1 MTTTLADTSPAD
13 GWTLVSN
20 NLNNSLEPTGIVH
33 HIDGCGMN
41 NGRNQLVSIDVSQSA
56 GMTHCLRCEAML
68 GIRDPVS
75 RPPVGAKVE
84 VRLPPDTL
92 VGVDRLAQATGATR
106 AATLRS
112 LIEAGLVAQD
122 RPELDRPDVHSPLRV
137 AMAT

>member
-1 MTTTLADTSPAD
+1 MLHFRMRLSSFARMATGFAGTSPAA

-20 NLNNSLEPTGIVH
+20 NLDNSLELTGIVH
-33 HIDGCGMN
+33 HVDGCGMN
-41 NGRNQLVSIDVSQSA
+41 NGRNQLVSIDASQSA

-75 RPPVGAKVE
+75 RPPEGTKVE

-92 VGVDRLAQATGATR
+92 TDVDRLAQQSGATR

-112 LIEAGLVAQD
+112 LIEAGLA
-122 RPELDRPDVHSPLRV
+122 
-137 AMAT
+137 AWN